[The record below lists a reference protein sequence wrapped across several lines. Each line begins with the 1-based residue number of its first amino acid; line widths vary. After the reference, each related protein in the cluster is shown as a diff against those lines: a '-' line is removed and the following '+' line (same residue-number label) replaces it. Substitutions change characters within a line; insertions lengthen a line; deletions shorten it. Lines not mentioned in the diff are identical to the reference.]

1 MLAGVQFFGWL
12 LSLLAAI
19 LLTLLQYGWIVSQIR
34 NKTLQEKRWFIPFF
48 LRFIAWFI
56 LFILLQSPWIRIT
69 RSIEVKPKM
78 VLYLDSSESV
88 SSGYKSMF
96 QLTGNRLIQEL
107 PFWDI
112 EKKYFGSDVRVA
124 GISAIDASGDKS
136 WVKASN
142 FQRVFEDLAQEKFK
156 HGLEAAVLMSDGIA
170 NSGQLPTSLKSP
182 EGVMVSA
189 FGVGDTALHADVF
202 VKSLLLNKEIYI
214 GNSGEME
221 LVVGVRNVT
230 SVVTAVVAVQGV
242 TIGTQ
247 SFKPT
252 GKYQAKRL
260 VFPIPKQTK
269 IGLKSVRVTLRLAE
283 SEKVVA
289 NNSRFSAFTVVDN
302 KKIIGLVGDFLEP
315 DIGAIRR
322 SLQGYDPLE
331 CKVLNSANFEKSGID
346 ALILLGIPVSL
357 GNVSTVTSRLKL
369 WLETGKSLFIIPKKE
384 SDLRVINELS
394 NSTRLLGNAVWQ
406 EAQAYINPG
415 YSGYSMDESLGNR
428 WRKFPPLQCPLLNFT
443 VADKSKVMLYQR
455 WSGMETEIP
464 MQWIESVGTGNLM
477 VCLGSG
483 FWRWGLFEQKNYA
496 DQEGF
501 QQWVRRSLG
510 VLTSGI
516 NRNQRLDIV
525 LGESQIEQGN
535 APLIRVVYRDL
546 DGGINTKEIPKLT
559 ISEVESDGEL
569 DRDVV
574 KGNPVSVA
582 LQKNEIGFLASSF
595 ALKSGIYRLE
605 ANVAVGGEKFSDREL
620 LMVNNVS
627 MEKLNSTSE
636 LAWMKQVSKSTGG
649 LFAYL
654 DTSGSEKSNLGKLS
668 NEAVNKMINHIKS
681 QVQANRIIKEE
692 VRNWYWYELVGLLL
706 ILVGCLSLEWSFRKW
721 LGKY

>member
-69 RSIEVKPKM
+69 RSIEVNPKM

-96 QLTGNRLIQEL
+96 QLTANRLIQEL

>member
-12 LSLLAAI
+12 LSLLAAL
-19 LLTLLQYGWIVSQIR
+19 LLTLLQYGWVVSQIR
-34 NKTLQEKRWFIPFF
+34 SNTLQEKRWFIPLF
-48 LRFIAWFI
+48 LRFVAWFI
-56 LFILLQSPWIRIT
+56 LFILLQSPWIRLS
-69 RSIEVKPKM
+69 RSVEVKPRM

-88 SSGYKSMF
+88 SARDKSM
-96 QLTGNRLIQEL
+96 LPLVSDRLIREL

-124 GISAIDASGDKS
+124 RISSIDASGDKS
-136 WVKASN
+136 WDKASN

-156 HGLEAAVLMSDGIA
+156 HGLEAAVFMSDGIA
-170 NSGQLPTSLKSP
+170 NAGLLPRSLKSP

-202 VKSLLLNKEIYI
+202 VKSLLLNREIYI
-214 GNSGEME
+214 GNSGELE

-230 SVVTAVVAVQGV
+230 SLVTAVVTVQGS

-247 SFKPT
+247 SFMPS

-269 IGLKSVRVTLRLAE
+269 NGLKSVRVTLRLAE
-283 SEKVVA
+283 SEKVLA

-302 KKIIGLVGDFLEP
+302 RKIVGLLGDFMEP
-315 DIGAIRR
+315 DIGALRR

-331 CKVLNSANFEKSGID
+331 CKVLNSSDFEKSGID
-346 ALILLGIPVSL
+346 ALILLGIPASMGSVK
-357 GNVSTVTSRLKL
+357 TVAPRFKQ
-369 WLETGKSLFIIPKKE
+369 WVETGKSLFIIPKKE
-384 SDLRVINELS
+384 SDLLVINELS

-406 EAQAYINPG
+406 EAQAFINRG

-428 WRKFPPLQCPLLNFT
+428 WRKFPPLHCPLLNFT
-443 VADKSKVMLYQR
+443 IADRSKVLLYQR
-455 WSGMETEIP
+455 WSGMETDIP
-464 MQWIESVGTGNLM
+464 MQWIEPIGSGNLM

-501 QQWVRRSLG
+501 QHWVRRSLG

-516 NRNQRLDIV
+516 NSKQRLDIV

-535 APLIRVVYRDL
+535 APLVRVVYRDL

-559 ISEVESDGEL
+559 ISEVESDGGS
-569 DRDVV
+569 DRDVL
-574 KGNPVSVA
+574 KGNPISVA
-582 LQKNEIGFLASSF
+582 LQKNETGFLASSF
-595 ALKSGIYRLE
+595 ALKSGIYRLD
-605 ANVAVGGEKFSDREL
+605 ASVVVGGENFSDREL

-627 MEKLNSTSE
+627 MEKLNNTAE
-636 LAWMKQVSKSTGG
+636 LGWMKQVSKSTGG

-654 DTSGSEKSNLGKLS
+654 DTLGSEKSNLGKSS

-681 QVQANRIIKEE
+681 QVQANRIIREE

>member
-12 LSLLAAI
+12 LSLLVAL

-34 NKTLQEKRWFIPFF
+34 NKTLQEKRWFIPLF

-56 LFILLQSPWIRIT
+56 LFILLQSPWIRIS
-69 RSIEVKPKM
+69 RSVEVKPRM

-88 SSGYKSMF
+88 STRDKSML
-96 QLTGNRLIQEL
+96 QLASDRLILEL
-107 PFWDI
+107 PFWNI
-112 EKKYFGSDVRVA
+112 EKKYFGSDVRGS
-124 GISAIDASGDKS
+124 GINSVDVSVNNS
-136 WVKASN
+136 WYKASN
-142 FQRVFEDLAQEKFK
+142 FQHVFEDLAQEKFK
-156 HGLEAAVLMSDGIA
+156 HGLEAAVFMSDGIA
-170 NSGQLPTSLKSP
+170 NAGLLPRTLKSP

-202 VKSLLLNKEIYI
+202 VKSVLLNKEIYI
-214 GNSGEME
+214 GNSGELE

-230 SVVTAVVAVQGV
+230 SLVTADVTVQGNTV
-242 TIGTQ
+242 GTQ
-247 SFKPT
+247 SFIPS

-260 VFPIPKQTK
+260 IFSIPKQTK
-269 IGLKSVRVTLRLAE
+269 IGLKSVRVALRL
-283 SEKVVA
+283 SEPENVVA

-302 KKIIGLVGDFLEP
+302 RKIIGLLGDFLEP
-315 DIGAIRR
+315 DIGALRR

-331 CKVLNSANFEKSGID
+331 CKVLNSSDFEKSGID
-346 ALILLGIPVSL
+346 ALILLGVPASMGSVKA
-357 GNVSTVTSRLKL
+357 VAPRLKQ
-369 WLETGKSLFIIPKKE
+369 WVESGKSLFIIPKKE
-384 SDLRVINELS
+384 SDLLVINELS
-394 NSTRLLGNAVWQ
+394 KSTRLLGNAVWQ
-406 EAQAYINPG
+406 EAQAFVNPG
-415 YSGYSMDESLGNR
+415 YSGFSMDDPLGNR
-428 WRKFPPLQCPLLNFT
+428 WRKFPPLHCPLLNFT
-443 VADKSKVMLYQR
+443 IADRSKVLLYQR

-464 MQWIESVGTGNLM
+464 MQWIEPLGTGNLM

-483 FWRWGLFEQKNYA
+483 FWRWGLFEQKNYS

-516 NRNQRLDIV
+516 NSKQRLDIV
-525 LGESQIEQGN
+525 LGENQIEQGN

-559 ISEVESDGEL
+559 ISEIGSDGESNQ
-569 DRDVV
+569 DVV
-574 KGNPVSVA
+574 KGNPISVT
-582 LQKNEIGFLASSF
+582 LQKNETGFLASSF
-595 ALKSGIYRLE
+595 ALKSGIYRLD
-605 ANVAVGGEKFSDREL
+605 ATVTVGGEKFSDREL

-636 LAWMKQVSKSTGG
+636 LGWMKQVSKSTGG

-654 DTSGSEKSNLGKLS
+654 DTSGSEKSKLGKFS
-668 NEAVNKMINHIKS
+668 NDAVTKMIMHIKS

-692 VRNWYWYELVGLLL
+692 IRNWYWYELVVLML
-706 ILVGCLSLEWSFRKW
+706 ILVGCLTLEWSFRKW

>member
-96 QLTGNRLIQEL
+96 QLTANRLIQEL

-605 ANVAVGGEKFSDREL
+605 ANVSVGGEKFSDREL